1 MARQSNWSIPF
12 IAVLVTSLAMP
23 SLGAEIHAASMPAL
37 QDTPPRALPAPTR
50 ELPEGFSG
58 VSSVA
63 ELSDDLVLVTDFKD
77 GEVFRVRWAN
87 GEQEPAARRGRGPLE
102 YAQPG
107 GIYPM
112 RNGESWLID
121 QTQRRY
127 LVFSA
132 AGRPVR
138 TAPFAA
144 PSGGGMMVSSSDPHR
159 LDGRGREIE
168 RERPGRA
175 GPTEFAALTR
185 RAGER
190 VDTIAQLKNP
200 EVVANA
206 ATGMR
211 VMMTVRFSPS
221 DGFAITSEGDI
232 AVVRADGYRVEWLLE
247 NGRRVAGQNVA
258 YTPLPVTAADR
269 EAAEAARASIAI
281 PGGVRITHTDQNGQ
295 QRESDPRSLLPEV
308 KLAEQKPAFDA
319 NRLYTDREHRLWVG
333 RYTAHGAAEVYDIFD
348 RSGVRVDRVSLPAG
362 FKLVGFGERKIYVV
376 REDGDGLQ
384 WMGRIPY

>member
-1 MARQSNWSIPF
+1 MAHQPNRSILF
-12 IAVLVTSLAMP
+12 IAVLVTSLAAP
-23 SLGAEIHAASMPAL
+23 SLGSTLHAAAMPLL
-37 QDTPPRALPAPTR
+37 QDTPPRSLPAPSR

-58 VSSVA
+58 VSSVV
-63 ELSDDLVLVTDFKD
+63 ELNDDLLLITDFKD
-77 GEVFRVRWAN
+77 AEVFRVRWAN

-107 GIYPM
+107 GLYPM
-112 RNGESWLID
+112 RNGETWLMD

-138 TAPFAA
+138 TVSFAS
-144 PSGGGMMVSSSDPHR
+144 PMGSGMMVSSSDPHR

-168 RERPGRA
+168 RERPGRG
-175 GPTEFAALTR
+175 GPTEFATLTR

-221 DGFAITSEGDI
+221 DGFAVTSEGDI

-247 NGRRVAGQNVA
+247 NGRRVTGPNIP
-258 YTPLPVTAADR
+258 YTALAVTAADR
-269 EAAEAARASIAI
+269 EAAEAARARIAV

-333 RYTAHGAAEVYDIFD
+333 RQTAHGASEVYDIFD
-348 RSGVRVDRVSLPAG
+348 RSGARVDRVALPAG
-362 FKLVGFGERKIYVV
+362 FKLVGFGERKVYVV
-376 REDGDGLQ
+376 REDEDGLQ

>member
-1 MARQSNWSIPF
+1 MARQSNWSILL
-12 IAVLVTSLAMP
+12 IAVLVTSLAAP
-23 SLGAEIHAASMPAL
+23 SLDSTLQAAAMPLL
-37 QDTPPRALPAPTR
+37 QDTPPRPLPAPSR

-58 VSSVA
+58 VSSVL
-63 ELSDDLVLVTDFKD
+63 ELNDDLLLVTDFKD
-77 GEVFRVRWAN
+77 AEVFRVRWTS

-107 GIYPM
+107 GLYPM
-112 RNGESWLID
+112 RSGETWLID

-138 TAPFAA
+138 TVPFAA
-144 PSGGGMMVSSSDPHR
+144 PGGGGMMVSSSDPHR

-168 RERPGRA
+168 RERPGRGGA
-175 GPTEFAALTR
+175 TEFAALTR

-221 DGFAITSEGDI
+221 DGFAVTAEGDV

-247 NGRRVAGQNVA
+247 NGRRVSGQNIA
-258 YTPLPVTAADR
+258 YTPLAVTAADR
-269 EAAEAARASIAI
+269 EAAEAARAAIAM

-308 KLAEQKPAFDA
+308 KLAEQKPAFDP
-319 NRLYTDREHRLWVG
+319 NRLYTDRENRLWVG
-333 RYTAHGAAEVYDIFD
+333 RQTAHRAPEVYDVFD
-348 RSGVRVDRVSLPAG
+348 RTGARVDRVALPAG

-376 REDGDGLQ
+376 REDEDGLQ